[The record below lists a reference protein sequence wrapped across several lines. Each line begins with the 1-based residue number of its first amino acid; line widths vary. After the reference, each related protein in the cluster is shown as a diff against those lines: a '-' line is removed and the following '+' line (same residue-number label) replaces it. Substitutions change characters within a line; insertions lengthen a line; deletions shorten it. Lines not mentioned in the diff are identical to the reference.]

1 MNLSLRLKTIYDMV
15 PRGCTADVGSDHGK
29 LIIALAEDDVI
40 PKGYAIENK
49 KGPYSTLVE
58 NINKHGMNGK
68 IVPLFSD
75 GISELPSD
83 CYTLVLAGM
92 GGGTIIDILSK
103 KEKLHNV
110 STIIVDAHSM
120 IKEVREFVC
129 QELGYNISDEK
140 IIKEDDI
147 YYEIVKFTR
156 SERPAYS
163 EEDYEYG
170 PILRKEK
177 DLLFIEKYEARIKEI
192 DNLLTLG
199 ALPEARINSLEGE
212 KEKIRGIIG

>member
-1 MNLSLRLKTIYDMV
+1 MDLSLRLKTIYDMV
-15 PRGCTADVGSDHGK
+15 PRGCVADVGSDHGK
-29 LIIALAEDDVI
+29 LIIALAENEVI

-49 KGPYSTLVE
+49 KGPYSTLVS
-58 NINKHGMNGK
+58 NITKAGMNGK
-68 IVPLFSD
+68 ITPMFSD

-83 CYTLVLAGM
+83 VYTLVLAGM
-92 GGGTIIDILSK
+92 GGATIIEILSL

-120 IKEVREFVC
+120 IKEVREYIC
-129 QELGYNISDEK
+129 QELGYNITDEK

-147 YYEIVKFTR
+147 YYEIVKFQR
-156 SERPAYS
+156 SERPLYS

-177 DLLFIEKYEARIKEI
+177 GLLFIEKYEARIKEI
-192 DNLLTLG
+192 DYLLTL
-199 ALPEARINSLEGE
+199 ALPQNRVTTLIGE
-212 KEKIRGIIG
+212 REKIRSELK

>member
-1 MNLSLRLKTIYDMV
+1 MDLSLRLQTIYDMV
-15 PRGCTADVGSDHGK
+15 PRSCLADVGSDHGK

-58 NINKHGMNGK
+58 NITRHGMMGK
-68 IVPLFSD
+68 ITPMLSD

-83 CYTLVLAGM
+83 VYTLVLAGM

-120 IKEVREFVC
+120 IKEVREYIC

-156 SERPAYS
+156 SERPVYS

-177 DLLFIEKYEARIKEI
+177 GLLFIEKYEARLKEI
-192 DNLLTLG
+192 DYLLTLE
-199 ALPEARINSLEGE
+199 LPESRVVSLTTE
-212 KEKIRGIIG
+212 KEKIRSELE